1 MTRNQ
6 AQKYLQEMGFS
17 LSDSIGALV
26 NNQMDLPKALNEL
39 QSKYRMSTNGPNISN
54 SMCNQ
59 SLPFNNRTADS
70 VNITR
75 IPPGTPINAIGQ
87 NTSAIPSLMN
97 SNFSNNIDMF
107 HSDITDQVSY
117 FLFFSLIVS

>member
-39 QSKYRMSTNGPNISN
+39 QSKYRNGPNLSN

-59 SLPFNNRTADS
+59 PISFSNRSADNA
-70 VNITR
+70 NITR
-75 IPPGTPINAIGQ
+75 IPPCTPINPIVAQ
-87 NTSAIPSLMN
+87 NPSTIPSMMN
-97 SNFSNNIDMF
+97 SNFSNNIEMF
-107 HSDITDQVSY
+107 HSDIADQVR
-117 FLFFSLIVS
+117 L